1 MHYLMDRVNLQFLLQ
16 CPVTGDQTAQLSY
29 LSICAVNP
37 ENSLRLN
44 AG

>member
-1 MHYLMDRVNLQFLLQ
+1 MHYLMDHVNLQFLLQ